1 MSEDATS
8 TNPNKLPQGFND
20 LTPQVRARFYQHA
33 PAERTETHK
42 ACLDATLNSVVKF
55 NDGYLTCFGDN
66 APVAG
71 NSLGA
76 AVDAVQLNT
85 KSLKRGEIKK
95 LLPKVTYV
103 QRHAYYPGF
112 PRFLSVNGAVT
123 FNTWKPAQRLLITEN
138 DFKKWVKANKPIDNS
153 LDGLDGQDFAFVFSY
168 ETMPLIWA
176 TLMKMLFGNAYSE
189 VKSESWFE
197 EQWDFTRWAA
207 CVVYK
212 PMTRPLWAPVLRSV
226 HGVGK
231 GTFEAVMR
239 ALMGSAAVNTVANLE
254 GLTGEHNGDAA
265 LTRLLVLNEVLQK
278 GRDTKADQRLKMF
291 VSDPVIEVNRKHEQ
305 RFFTLATHATILY
318 SNSRTPFVVPKTER
332 RFWVPAYR
340 EYDVGEDHGQAFHA
354 EGNRLIREDL
364 TKPDVIHDLLCWLK
378 LIADTTPATFLSVAP
393 PSDGIQEMYDIV
405 SEDKHDDLKTWLEGL
420 GTMDALQ
427 LAQVQREANVVQGEL
442 IDLLKRLGFRN
453 CQMRS
458 HGNRKG
464 WTKAPV
470 GQSPKNLR
478 QYNPE

>member
-1 MSEDATS
+1 MADDATD
-8 TNPNKLPQGFND
+8 TNTHKLPQGFND
-20 LTPQVRARFYQHA
+20 LTPQVRSRFYRHA

-42 ACLDATLNSVVKF
+42 ACLDAILNSVVKF

-76 AVDAVQLNT
+76 AVDAAQLNT
-85 KSLKRGEIKK
+85 RSLKRGEIKK

-112 PRFLSVNGAVT
+112 PRFLAVNGAVT
-123 FNTWKPAQRLLITEN
+123 FNTWKPAQRLLITEG
-138 DFKKWVKANKPIDNS
+138 DLKKWIKSKKPVDNS
-153 LDGLDGQDFAFVFSY
+153 LDGLEGQDFAFVFSY
-168 ETMPLIWA
+168 ETMPLMWA
-176 TLMKMLFGNAYSE
+176 TLMKMLFGNAFSA
-189 VKSESWFE
+189 VKSENWLE

-207 CVVYK
+207 CVVHK

-254 GLTGEHNGDAA
+254 GLTAEHNGDAA

-291 VSDPVIEVNRKHEQ
+291 VSDPVIEINRKHEQ

-354 EGNRLIREDL
+354 EGNAHIRENL
-364 TKPDVIHDLLCWLK
+364 KHPELIHELLCWLK
-378 LIADTTPATFLSVAP
+378 LIADTTPAKFLSVAP

-405 SEDKHDDLKTWLEGL
+405 SEDKHDDLKMWLEQL
-420 GTMDALQ
+420 GTTDAVQ
-427 LAQVQREANVVQGEL
+427 LVQVQEQVNVVQGEL
-442 IDLLKRLGFRN
+442 IDLLKRFGFRN
-453 CQMRS
+453 CQMKS
-458 HGNRKG
+458 IGNKKV
-464 WTKAPV
+464 WTKAPS
-470 GQSPKNLR
+470 GQGPKTLR
-478 QYNPE
+478 QYNAT